1 MWRIRTNPP
10 IRPSGPN
17 VQWLSQAI
25 WDAASMAD
33 ALLLSR
39 LVHDLLTRRAGP
51 PDAARPL
58 LIHRDETAGTR
69 VELSGASLAN
79 AVAKASA
86 LVEEDVGGT
95 LALAMPPHWIG
106 AALSLAGWHAGLLV
120 RVNDPVAGVEAVE
133 GAEIAVVGPDLPHGT
148 WAETTYVS
156 RLHPFGLPFD
166 SDVMLP
172 EAVNDLAPALR
183 SGPDR
188 LGAPSDADPGDG
200 VLRQNTAGYGSAELI
215 EAAQR
220 FAGELDDGSTLVSTL
235 PFHDLRGLLAATL
248 VPLITGGSTVLV
260 TGTVDSEQVTRI
272 SRVERASATWG
283 QA

>member
-1 MWRIRTNPP
+1 
-10 IRPSGPN
+10 
-17 VQWLSQAI
+17 
-25 WDAASMAD
+25 MAD

-58 LIHRDETAGTR
+58 LIHRDESAGTR

-79 AVAKASA
+79 TVAKASA
-86 LVEEDVGGT
+86 LVEEDAGGT

-106 AALSLAGWHAGLLV
+106 AALTLAGWHAGLLV
-120 RVNDPVAGVEAVE
+120 RVNEPAAGVDYVE
-133 GAEIAVVGPDLPHGT
+133 GAEIAVVGPDLPPRT
-148 WAETTYVS
+148 RAETTYVS
-156 RLHPFGLPFD
+156 RMHPFGLPFD
-166 SDVMLP
+166 SGVLLP
-172 EAVNDLAPALR
+172 ETVTDLAPALR

-188 LGAPSDADPGDG
+188 LGAPSDVDPRDG
-200 VLRQNTAGYGSAELI
+200 SLRQGTAGYGSAELV
-215 EAAQR
+215 EAAHR
-220 FAGELDDGSTLVSTL
+220 FAGELDAGATLLSTL

-260 TGTVDSEQVTRI
+260 TGTVDREQVTRI
-272 SRVERASATWG
+272 SGVERASTTWG